1 MNKNNVYAYLLLG
14 AVVLAGVGGFMMA
27 DYSPTAEIS
36 EPTTSFHSIHTITI
50 SDPNEIME
58 ETEENGQDS

>member
-1 MNKNNVYAYLLLG
+1 MNNNMYAYLLLG

-27 DYSPTAEIS
+27 DYSPTADVPA
-36 EPTTSFHSIHTITI
+36 PTSMHSTNMTITI
-50 SDPNEIME
+50 SEHPSEMME